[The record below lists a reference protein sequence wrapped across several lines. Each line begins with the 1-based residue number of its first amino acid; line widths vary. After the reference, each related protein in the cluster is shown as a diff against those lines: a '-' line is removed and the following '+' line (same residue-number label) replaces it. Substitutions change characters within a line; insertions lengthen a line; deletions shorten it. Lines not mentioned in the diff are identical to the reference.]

1 MMAPGDL
8 EFTKCVSNVFT
19 WSFSSS
25 TNTALA
31 CTLSLYYATSCQLS
45 VTLHLSIIYCTYN
58 AYNSYPVVLELDFCR
73 EVILHC

>member
-25 TNTALA
+25 ANTALA

-45 VTLHLSIIYCTYN
+45 VTLHLSIIY
-58 AYNSYPVVLELDFCR
+58 NSYPVVLELDFCR

>member
-25 TNTALA
+25 ANTALA

-45 VTLHLSIIYCTYN
+45 VTLHLSIIYCIMFIT
-58 AYNSYPVVLELDFCR
+58 PVVLELDFCR

>member
-25 TNTALA
+25 ANTALA
-31 CTLSLYYATSCQLS
+31 CTVAHYHCTMPLLASSVSRYIYLSY
-45 VTLHLSIIYCTYN
+45 V
-58 AYNSYPVVLELDFCR
+58 YNSYPVVLELDFCR